1 MKSSKPQ
8 FDGKKVKV
16 KLADVCTLTMGQSPS
31 SNSYNEIGNGI
42 PFFQGNADFGEEER
56 LLYPEFGVLTQ
67 RRLPREEI
75 F

>member
-1 MKSSKPQ
+1 MEFLSSKEMQ
-8 FDGKKVKV
+8 ISAK
-16 KLADVCTLTMGQSPS
+16 
-31 SNSYNEIGNGI
+31 
-42 PFFQGNADFGEEER
+42 R